1 MTAKEIKEAGERY
14 ELVVSDGEPIVKLVP
29 PGYDVHKLRAQAKE
43 KAMPRLESA
52 QASKREQAGGQAK
65 AHANTFGIVPKSLLE
80 GE

>member
-52 QASKREQAGGQAK
+52 QSSKRQPGCAQ